1 MDFGRVPGQ
10 DPAGVDFSLG
20 PDDDRTRGVLSNTP
34 APQHAS
40 LRRGAPVWSVPAWLG
55 TLYPPGTPRSAWLS
69 HYARRF
75 DAVELNATFYAIPAR
90 ARCLAWASAVASNPD
105 FRFCPKVP
113 RALSHARGLKPTL
126 EDVRAFVD
134 AVEGFGEHLGP
145 CLLQVHEHIGPR
157 DLVDLLRLVDLLPR
171 TLPLALEV
179 RHPDFFGDR
188 RLSPGLFDALAARG
202 VGAVVTDVSGRRD
215 VCHASLPTPRVF
227 VRLVCNRLHGS
238 DLERA
243 AAWAA
248 QLARWRAQ
256 GLLEAHLFVHQPDDA
271 EAPPVLDAFDAAL
284 GRAPS
289 APSPPPPTSSPQLT
303 LF

>member
-1 MDFGRVPGQ
+1 MPGQ

-20 PDDDRTRGVLSNTP
+20 PEDERTLRVLSSQSAHP
-34 APQHAS
+34 SAP
-40 LRRGAPVWSVPAWLG
+40 LRRGAPVWSVPSWVG
-55 TLYPPGTPRSAWLS
+55 TLYPEGAPRSAWLS

-90 ARCLAWASAVASNPD
+90 ARCLAWASAVASNPS

-113 RALSHARGLKPTL
+113 RALSHARGLRPTL

-134 AVEGFGEHLGP
+134 AIEGFGEHLGP
-145 CLLQVHEHIGPR
+145 CLLQVHEHVAPR
-157 DLVDLLRLVDLLPR
+157 DLVDLLRLIDLLPR
-171 TLPLALEV
+171 ALPLALEV
-179 RHPDFFGDR
+179 RHPDFFRDR

-202 VGAVVTDVSGRRD
+202 VGAVVTDVAGRRD

-227 VRLVCNRLHGS
+227 VRLVCNRLHRT

-243 AAWAA
+243 VAWAER
-248 QLARWRAQ
+248 LDPWRAQ
-256 GLLEAHLFVHQPDDA
+256 GLVEAHLFIHQPDDA
-271 EAPPVLDAFDAAL
+271 DAPPVLDAFDGAL
-284 GRAPS
+284 GRTPS
-289 APSPPPPTSSPQLT
+289 APAPTPSSPQLT